1 MQNPYEAPQSLQHKS
16 SVDLNSLLKSPV
28 VWLAVPAI
36 CLTLAFIATR
46 QEWNSIFLNAGIAT
60 SIACWIRALVT
71 QSNTML
77 TLAIILLAL
86 NGILRITLDALLNI
100 G

>member
-1 MQNPYEAPQSLQHKS
+1 MQNPYEAPQAHHPKS

-36 CLTLAFIATR
+36 CLTLGIIATR
-46 QEWNSIFLNAGIAT
+46 QSWNNLFLNAGIAT
-60 SIACWIRALVT
+60 SIVCCLRALVVHN
-71 QSNTML
+71 NTML
-77 TLAIILLAL
+77 TIAIIFLAL
-86 NGILRITLDALLNI
+86 NGVLRSILEAILNI